1 VHLVVNGEGVELDE
15 SMTVAALLDHLG
27 HDRRGIAVAVNEEVA
42 PRGTW
47 GATALAAGDHVE
59 VLRPAQGG

>member
-1 VHLVVNGEGVELDE
+1 MHVVVNGDGVDVGEAT
-15 SMTVAALLDHLG
+15 TVAALLDRLG

-47 GATALAAGDHVE
+47 GAVVLAAGDRVE
-59 VLRPAQGG
+59 ILRAAQGG

>member
-1 VHLVVNGEGVELDE
+1 MHLVVNGEGVELDE
-15 SMTVAALLDHLG
+15 PTTVAALLDHLG

-47 GATALAAGDHVE
+47 SAVALATGDRVE
-59 VLRPAQGG
+59 ILRAAQGG